1 MQKALQMET
10 PVVRLAIRS
19 LIVFT
24 CLVTATVAF
33 SQQRP
38 SRLVVAN
45 NGRATA
51 EVFTVVNQTWQSRGR
66 VSPGASLPVYNVVNG
81 QRFRAVSGS
90 QTTDHTVQLTFDR
103 AYGGWQDVL
112 QLR

>member
-1 MQKALQMET
+1 MRPL
-10 PVVRLAIRS
+10 IRS
-19 LIVFT
+19 LIVFA
-24 CLVTATVAF
+24 CLMTATVAF

-38 SRLVVAN
+38 SRLVVTN

-51 EVFTVVNQTWQSRGR
+51 EVFIAVNQTWQSRGR
-66 VSPGASLPVYNVVNG
+66 ISSGASLSVYNVVNG

-90 QTTDHTVQLTFDR
+90 QSTNHTVQLTFDR

-112 QLR
+112 LLR